1 MKMKHS
7 ELFKLIKPI
16 FCEEQNMFYGQED
29 EDSLITNY
37 LDAHIETAIKQ
48 ENLDKILD
56 IIDNYIDLAEEV
68 IKLEQ

>member
-1 MKMKHS
+1 M
-7 ELFKLIKPI
+7 I
-16 FCEEQNMFYGQED
+16 YGQED

-48 ENLDKILD
+48 RNLDRILD

-68 IKLEQ
+68 MQKLYQIKKMQNTNSVMLYVLCI

>member
-1 MKMKHS
+1 M
-7 ELFKLIKPI
+7 I
-16 FCEEQNMFYGQED
+16 YGKED

-48 ENLDKILD
+48 RNLDRILD

>member
-1 MKMKHS
+1 MYQRLM
-7 ELFKLIKPI
+7 KPI
-16 FCEEQNMFYGQED
+16 FQRNKIRSMDKED

-37 LDAHIETAIKQ
+37 LDTHIETAITQ
-48 ENLDKILD
+48 RNLDRILD

>member
-1 MKMKHS
+1 M
-7 ELFKLIKPI
+7 I
-16 FCEEQNMFYGQED
+16 YGQED

-37 LDAHIETAIKQ
+37 LDAYIETAIKQ

-68 IKLEQ
+68 INLKQ

>member
-1 MKMKHS
+1 M
-7 ELFKLIKPI
+7 KPI
-16 FCEEQNMFYGQED
+16 FQRNKIRSMDKED

-37 LDAHIETAIKQ
+37 LDAHIETAITQ
-48 ENLDKILD
+48 RNLDRILD

>member
-1 MKMKHS
+1 MT
-7 ELFKLIKPI
+7 
-16 FCEEQNMFYGQED
+16 YGQED

-48 ENLDKILD
+48 ENLDKILN

-68 IKLEQ
+68 INLKQ

>member
-1 MKMKHS
+1 MENLNGH
-7 ELFKLIKPI
+7 ETDIL
-16 FCEEQNMFYGQED
+16 EEQDMIYGQED

-48 ENLDKILD
+48 RNLDRILD

>member
-1 MKMKHS
+1 MNGH
-7 ELFKLIKPI
+7 ETDIL
-16 FCEEQNMFYGQED
+16 EEQDMIYGQED

-48 ENLDKILD
+48 RNLDRILD